1 MADKRYSLTTQIAE
15 VARELQMRRQ
25 VYPGLVNSRAKR
37 QAEADMQIAI
47 MEGVLATLQW
57 LQKNED
63 AIKAGDE
70 TRENYAAALRLI
82 RETLEQFGPPGT
94 LPSGEAVNAS
104 RGPLPLDEATVI
116 CEALVKLLAPAK
128 PA

>member
-1 MADKRYSLTTQIAE
+1 MADRRYSLATQIAE
-15 VARELQMRRQ
+15 VERELAMRRQ

-47 MEGVLATLQW
+47 MEGVLATLRW

-63 AIKAGDE
+63 LIKAGDE
-70 TRENYAAALRLI
+70 TRANYAAALCMI
-82 RETLEQFGPPGT
+82 RETLEQLGPPGT
-94 LPSGEAVNAS
+94 LPSGEAVTAL
-104 RGPLPLDEATVI
+104 RGPLPLDEATAI
-116 CEALVKLLAPAK
+116 CEALVKLLAK